1 MSTLQV
7 AARGAAMPAAP
18 RRRLLGRDWRLG
30 FALIAPVFVVIVGLV
45 AYPLGYSVW
54 LSLQDVKV
62 GAPGTFVGLNNYYK
76 ILFDSDAR
84 IHHSFWS
91 SLKITALYVVGACV
105 GKFIVGMI
113 SALIL
118 NANIRARHF
127 WRSLLFLPWA
137 IPGVVAAY
145 NWKFIYNDVNGVAN
159 GVLTNV
165 GLIDAPILFLAKP
178 ENALWS
184 ILVGVIWQ
192 GAPFWTM
199 TFLAGLQ
206 SIPSELYEAAEIDGA
221 GIWRRLWSVTIPMLS
236 PVIFFNLIMAI
247 IGTLQVFTIPYIMTS
262 GGPARSTYFY
272 TMYLYDNAFNFL
284 RMGYA
289 SAMAWIQL
297 LIILIL
303 TAIAFWSGKRWV
315 YYQGR

>member
-84 IHHSFWS
+84 IHDSFWS
-91 SLKITALYVVGACV
+91 SLKITVLYVGGACV

-118 NANIRARHF
+118 NAHIRARHF

-137 IPGVVAAY
+137 IPGVVSAY
-145 NWKFIYNDVNGVAN
+145 SWKWIYNDVNGVAN
-159 GVLTNV
+159 GMLTNI

-178 ENALWS
+178 EYALWS

-206 SIPSELYEAAEIDGA
+206 SISTELYEAAEIDGA
-221 GIWRRLWSVTIPMLS
+221 STFKSFVYITLPSITNVIVVTVMLSTIWTTNGIEFIYILTNGGPGGATETFPLLAIAQGLRAYDLGIGSTIPLL
-236 PVIFFNLIMAI
+236 FFPFFAVMIYFL
-247 IGTLQVFTIPYIMTS
+247 TKRLLQNEE
-262 GGPARSTYFY
+262 A
-272 TMYLYDNAFNFL
+272 
-284 RMGYA
+284 
-289 SAMAWIQL
+289 
-297 LIILIL
+297 
-303 TAIAFWSGKRWV
+303 
-315 YYQGR
+315 